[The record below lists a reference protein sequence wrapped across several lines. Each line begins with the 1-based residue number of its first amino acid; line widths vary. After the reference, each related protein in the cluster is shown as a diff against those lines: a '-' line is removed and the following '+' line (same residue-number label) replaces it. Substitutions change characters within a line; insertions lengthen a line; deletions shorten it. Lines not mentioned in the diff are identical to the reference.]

1 MKTGKIAWQD
11 RSFSRAQLLYAD
23 GKLIVLD
30 EDGTLGL
37 ATVSPQGLKV
47 LARAPVLAEPLV
59 DAADAAGHDALR
71 ARPEDHRRVQ
81 PRGMKERRH
90 ENTKVPKKS
99 TRPLRVRTFVVDD
112 EQLAR
117 NRLKQLLS
125 TLEDVDIVGEA
136 AEGDEAVRGIQDL
149 RPDLV
154 FLDIQMPGR
163 SGLEIAAS
171 LAPPRPNIVFC
182 TAFDQYAIRAFELH
196 AVDYLLKPV
205 SRDRLAQTVER
216 IRQKLSENR
225 EMVRD
230 LQSAQVVQE
239 RLFPHVLPAMA
250 TLDYAGACRP
260 ARSVGGDYFDFLPLG
275 SGRLGIALAD
285 VSGKGVAAALLMASL
300 QGRLQSQAR
309 AHGDDPAG
317 LLRELNRDIWRTTEG
332 ARYITMFY
340 GVYDDGA
347 RTLSYVNAGHNPPLV
362 RGAVNRQ
369 LDRGGTVL
377 GCFESI
383 VLEPEAV
390 TLAPGDTLV
399 VFSDGITEARNA
411 RDEEFGEARLASL
424 IESAG
429 NGTAQQLRDLLLEQ
443 VEAFG
448 GGIPAQDDRTA
459 IVARV
464 R

>member
-1 MKTGKIAWQD
+1 M
-11 RSFSRAQLLYAD
+11 
-23 GKLIVLD
+23 
-30 EDGTLGL
+30 
-37 ATVSPQGLKV
+37 
-47 LARAPVLAEPLV
+47 
-59 DAADAAGHDALR
+59 
-71 ARPEDHRRVQ
+71 
-81 PRGMKERRH
+81 
-90 ENTKVPKKS
+90 
-99 TRPLRVRTFVVDD
+99 RVRTFVVDD

-117 NRLKQLLS
+117 NRLRQLLS
-125 TLEDVDIVGEA
+125 TIEDVDVVGEA
-136 AEGDEAVRGIQDL
+136 ADGDEAVRGIQNL

-171 LAPPRPNIVFC
+171 LSPPRPNIVFC

-196 AVDYLLKPV
+196 AVDYVLKPV
-205 SRDRLAQTVER
+205 SRDRLAQTVDQ

-225 EMVRD
+225 EIVRD

-239 RLFPHVLPAMA
+239 RLFPHVLPAMD

-260 ARSVGGDYFDFLPLG
+260 ARSVGGDYFDFLPIAPG
-275 SGRLGIALAD
+275 KLGIALAD

-309 AHGDDPAG
+309 TYADDPAG
-317 LLRELNRDIWRTTEG
+317 LLSELNRDIWRTTEG

-340 GVYDDGA
+340 GVYDDATRGF
-347 RTLSYVNAGHNPPLV
+347 SYVNAGHNPPLV
-362 RGAVNRQ
+362 RGRTNRQ

-383 VLEPEAV
+383 ALEREVV
-390 TLAPGDTLV
+390 TLAAGDTLV

-424 IESAG
+424 VESAG
-429 NGTAQQLRDLLLEQ
+429 SGTAAQLRDRVLEQ

-448 GGIPAQDDRTA
+448 GGIAAHDDRTV
-459 IVARV
+459 IVAHV